1 MILDR
6 DKETKGFFNPISV
19 IHTHPNTVIMR
30 QAVKHGLGP
39 EKGVMGMN
47 KLMSISAIRLPAVR
61 AKLDI
66 KTFKFFFFFPT
77 VSDVE
82 IPKAQET

>member
-1 MILDR
+1 
-6 DKETKGFFNPISV
+6 
-19 IHTHPNTVIMR
+19 
-30 QAVKHGLGP
+30 
-39 EKGVMGMN
+39 MGIN

-61 AKLDI
+61 AKIDI